1 MPIPYDGYRRFELR
15 PSTEKSLE
23 RFGRKGKTIVIYGVP
38 HFADKTFYETVT
50 EMIHEDS
57 QALGSDNGAE
67 HVVHVEGVS
76 PCPDGESWDFSHV
89 KQRVCEITGLVPQDE
104 LLDEIDDY
112 EVVDISWE
120 ELSRWAK
127 KKVDHDV
134 RRLSDVVAKISTMN
148 PDERLYASMM
158 LKKRIL
164 KEPSQ
169 KRWSVAASLIPGV
182 RQIMKGRSRF
192 AAKYADLD
200 PRNVSMVWGGAHVED
215 MVKYLRRRGYRIHS
229 NQKIMSKQERDNY
242 LLRHR
247 IGVPKDDAEQM

>member
-15 PSTEKSLE
+15 PSAEKSLE
-23 RFGRKGKTIVIYGVP
+23 RFGRKDKTIVIYGVP
-38 HFADKTFYETVT
+38 HFADKTFYETVA

-57 QALGSDNGAE
+57 QVLRGDDGAGY
-67 HVVHVEGVS
+67 VVHVEGVT
-76 PCPDGESWDFSHV
+76 PHHGDEPWDFSHV
-89 KQRVCEITGLVPQDE
+89 KQRVCEITGLVPQNE
-104 LLDEIDDY
+104 LLGEIDDY

-120 ELSRWAK
+120 GLSRWAK
-127 KKVDHDV
+127 KKVRNDIKS
-134 RRLSDVVAKISTMN
+134 LSDMVVKISTMN
-148 PDERLYASMM
+148 PDERFYASMM

-182 RQIMKGRSRF
+182 RQMMRGRSRF

-247 IGVPKDDAEQM
+247 IGVPKDNAEQM